1 MEEIS
6 RWITHLIHHVH
17 AATQTSS
24 LPSVQT
30 SAEAAIQASHPPPPS
45 PPSPHYN
52 SVSTQTPPPILHPPL
67 TPPTPQQIL
76 KSKKSA
82 TTTIDTY
89 EDTDGRSPYE
99 DLSGYEEELTPTTQ
113 TIVLRRLR
121 KGQPQRR
128 RHLAP
133 GHTNQPRRIPGHPV
147 HVQRRGTLAIALALE
162 THSQQATDNITICAD
177 STTAINRTWELS
189 KGHPCNSGIEVR
201 IKDALQ
207 NCLSLGLTVYL
218 CWVRAHIGIHGN
230 QTADRMANAQSWKG
244 DILRLPTTA
253 TPGGITAHHKA
264 IRKQW
269 RSGTSYGL
277 AHSNYN
283 SKALAAYTQLRT
295 EKGPQRSWLHKIGK
309 SDHASCQCGHT
320 PQIGHHI
327 AFHCPRLHN
336 TRLSLI
342 GHRQEWADLD
352 APIYIQTGPEK
363 EDIIEGG
370 EEWFTT
376 LFHLIS

>member
-1 MEEIS
+1 MDNPPDTSRTRGDTGILTTIS
-6 RWITHLIHHVH
+6 TNQRGGGHPGITTPPL
-17 AATQTSS
+17 S
-24 LPSVQT
+24 
-30 SAEAAIQASHPPPPS
+30 PPP
-45 PPSPHYN
+45 PHYN

-82 TTTIDTY
+82 STTIDTY
-89 EDTDGRSPYE
+89 EDTDGCSPYE
-99 DLSGYEEELTPTTQ
+99 DLSGYEEERTPTTQ
-113 TIVLRRLR
+113 TTVLRRLR

-230 QTADRMANAQSWKG
+230 QTADRMANAQSWRATSYDSPQQPHPG
-244 DILRLPTTA
+244 ASQPTTRPSGNSGDRRRPTALHTA
-253 TPGGITAHHKA
+253 TT
-264 IRKQW
+264 
-269 RSGTSYGL
+269 
-277 AHSNYN
+277 
-283 SKALAAYTQLRT
+283 
-295 EKGPQRSWLHKIGK
+295 
-309 SDHASCQCGHT
+309 T
-320 PQIGHHI
+320 PK
-327 AFHCPRLHN
+327 P
-336 TRLSLI
+336 
-342 GHRQEWADLD
+342 
-352 APIYIQTGPEK
+352 
-363 EDIIEGG
+363 
-370 EEWFTT
+370 
-376 LFHLIS
+376 